1 MRCRTQPGFTLLE
14 IVLLVLLVGLVLAG
28 VLKGEE
34 MITSAKVKRVAGQL
48 DEIRAAYLGFEDRFR
63 ALPGDYADAPVA
75 IDCGAP
81 CLFGN
86 GDSRIRAN
94 ETPRESSEVH
104 EDLLAWTHLSA
115 SGFLKGDYRMT
126 SGESA
131 STDGNTPRNAYSA
144 HVGVAFDGEY
154 GLSASSA
161 PRHNLKSGPMI
172 PVEVVAELDRKTDD
186 GKPYTGQVVFSAFA
200 ANGAPQ
206 PAEGSASACTTAL
219 ALDANWNLRGGSTNC
234 GVATLL

>member
-14 IVLLVLLVGLVLAG
+14 IVLLLLLVGIILAG

-48 DEIRAAYLGFEDRFR
+48 SEIRAAYLGFEDRFR
-63 ALPGDYADAPVA
+63 ALPGDYADARVA
-75 IDCGAP
+75 INCGAP

-86 GDSRIRAN
+86 GDARIRSN
-94 ETPRESSEVH
+94 ETPVNGSEVH

-115 SGFLKGDYRMT
+115 AGFLKGDHQMT
-126 SGESA
+126 AGESA
-131 STDGNTPRNAYSA
+131 STQANTPRNAYSA
-144 HVGVAFDGEY
+144 FIGVAFDGQY
-154 GLSASSA
+154 GVSGGGA

-172 PVEVVAELDRKTDD
+172 PVEVVAELDRKIDD
-186 GKPYTGQVVFSAFA
+186 GKPYSGEVMFSAFA
-200 ANGAPQ
+200 ASGAPQ

-219 ALDANWNLRGGSTNC
+219 APGADWNLRGGSTNC
-234 GVATLL
+234 GVAVAL